1 MNVTTPNVDTIICG
15 DRLEEM
21 KKLPD
26 ISRNSRREQAKIFCV
41 EEILPDALDEIDR
54 MRAENAD
61 LSKAVI
67 DISQER
73 DLAQA
78 EFRAYHKAWEQ
89 QTDRIKELEADL
101 EQSEISIQARLD
113 VIDQQAAR
121 IKVLEQAFLQNA
133 YERNKVSHGHSWYPD
148 DETYEDY
155 LNRVDVDA
163 HAEAQRSL
171 DAILVNARPPGV
183 DGKISIGDHIVGPDQ
198 MVPCW
203 QITEER
209 KKTLIDSIE
218 LIELNN
224 YYNDHT
230 MFDLCNMLRAMRE
243 VAE

>member
-1 MNVTTPNVDTIICG
+1 MSPSEAAAKKIADNTIEILRAER
-15 DRLEEM
+15 DRLFNTVAQQAAEIERLRAFEM
-21 KKLPD
+21 AARDLNNDLTRIAKERDEMATQIKKL
-26 ISRNSRREQAKIFCV
+26 
-41 EEILPDALDEIDR
+41 
-54 MRAENAD
+54 
-61 LSKAVI
+61 
-67 DISQER
+67 
-73 DLAQA
+73 
-78 EFRAYHKAWEQ
+78 
-89 QTDRIKELEADL
+89 KEDL
-101 EQSEISIQARLD
+101 EQAEIRIRARLD

-230 MFDLCNMLRAMRE
+230 MFNLCNMLRAMLTE
-243 VAE
+243 AGQ

>member
-1 MNVTTPNVDTIICG
+1 MTRPREGPDARSMSPSEAAAKKIADNTIEILRAER
-15 DRLEEM
+15 DRLFNTVAQQAAEIERLRAFEM
-21 KKLPD
+21 AARDLNNDLTRIAKERDEMATQIKKL
-26 ISRNSRREQAKIFCV
+26 
-41 EEILPDALDEIDR
+41 
-54 MRAENAD
+54 
-61 LSKAVI
+61 
-67 DISQER
+67 
-73 DLAQA
+73 
-78 EFRAYHKAWEQ
+78 
-89 QTDRIKELEADL
+89 KEDL
-101 EQSEISIQARLD
+101 EQAEIRIRARLD

-230 MFDLCNMLRAMRE
+230 MFNLCNMLRAMLTE
-243 VAE
+243 AGQ